1 MIESLLFV
9 IALTLSI
16 SGVYIL
22 KKFADN
28 EHDKDFVRMQ
38 RHGNKM
44 SVSCLLM
51 IWLIIIYSVMSLPH
65 HLASFCDCDFLF
77 IPDSHEYK
85 MIHNVIAYAM
95 VGVGLKIINQVIEYQ
110 KKRRKTDKI

>member
-1 MIESLLFV
+1 MIELLLLIV
-9 IALTLSI
+9 SITLSVA
-16 SGVYIL
+16 GVFTL
-22 KKFADN
+22 KKFSDN
-28 EHDKDFVRMQ
+28 EHAKDYIRMQ

-65 HLASFCDCDFLF
+65 HLVSFCGYDFLF
-77 IPDSHEYK
+77 ISELHEYK
-85 MIHNVIAYAM
+85 KIHNVIAYAM

-110 KKRRKTDKI
+110 KKSRKTD